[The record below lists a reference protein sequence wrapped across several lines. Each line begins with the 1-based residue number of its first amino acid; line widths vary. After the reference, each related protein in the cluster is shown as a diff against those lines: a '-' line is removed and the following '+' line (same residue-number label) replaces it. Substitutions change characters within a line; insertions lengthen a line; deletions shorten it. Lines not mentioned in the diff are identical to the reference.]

1 MHFYWYTFDKCG
13 GISMYTEY
21 YFGGRILVEISG
33 DAFLIEI
40 WMIDSIIERFVDVKL
55 KMKFRNDITVY
66 GYYYDSCGFLGELR
80 FPREELLLERIG
92 KIISRSPR
100 SLLIKRYDVEECSF
114 PCWLLAAEFPSI
126 RIIYETL
133 LQKLKITDGYSGIGM
148 ERSSTKSECSMA
160 TNSR

>member
-1 MHFYWYTFDKCG
+1 MWRDLDVHGILFWGENFGRNQWGCFFDRDLNDLFDK
-13 GISMYTEY
+13 
-21 YFGGRILVEISG
+21 
-33 DAFLIEI
+33 
-40 WMIDSIIERFVDVKL
+40 RFVDVKL
-55 KMKFRNDITVY
+55 EMKFRNDITVY